1 MSRLDQKISDF
12 VEKHF
17 PDIDYEAL
25 LGGNA
30 NSEDQIKGLNYEYFV
45 NAIEVYNIK
54 RSIDPEDAKRLST
67 GHTQGIDSAYLV
79 VNGAF
84 FYIPDKEET
93 SDYREWVTD
102 FDEFCKEHPFIEAIF
117 FFIQSKS
124 KSTNIGSFYTFCNA
138 VYDIFNESESE
149 LKENPKIQTL
159 LDCYAKLSAIKD
171 SKINLVLKFC
181 SINKDLRQINELKSN
196 WEREIKKQKEE
207 LKSTKF
213 DSVEIFLRSGQDYEK
228 KLDAY
233 NSPNK
238 RKYEVGKITQNFV
251 EYEHENTVCYLG
263 LLTLKDIIALLKN
276 DDDTLDSNVFFDN
289 IRYYEGSTP
298 INSKIERSL
307 NSNADIFHAL
317 HNGIIITASQKHYNK
332 ESGNLE
338 IEAFSVVNGCQTCN
352 IIWNWYEKNNK
363 SDEQLEK
370 YKIPAKIIITENSE
384 LRSQITEAANSQN
397 VIKSIQLISISDNA
411 KMLQKHFND
420 LKLDKRQEQLIYER
434 LSNQFPDE
442 RDYLKVTTEV
452 VFRAFYSS
460 FGKEPH
466 QIARSYGKYLELKLK
481 ENDFL
486 GDDKNQIPKYD
497 VDSYLIS
504 SLVFNYL
511 LRFLLSQYKSI
522 YSLRHHLLLLI
533 FVSLDKEFYEKP
545 APLKIEDTFVEKVI
559 ETVDDKREF
568 EELCAKIFQ
577 IVITKMPF
585 VVDNTNE
592 GKPRVIP
599 KSYYTEE
606 NTKRMI
612 EVFKQNF
619 YPEDVIA
626 EPNS

>member
-17 PDIDYEAL
+17 PDLDYETL

-30 NSEDQIKGLNYEYFV
+30 GSDEQRRALNYEYFV

-67 GHTQGIDSAYLV
+67 GNTQGIDSVYLLL
-79 VNGAF
+79 NGAF
-84 FYIPDKEET
+84 FYIPDKDET
-93 SDYREWVTD
+93 SDYIEWTTD
-102 FDEFCKEHPFIEAIF
+102 FDDFCKEHALIEATF
-117 FFIQSKS
+117 VFVQSKS
-124 KSTNIGSFYTFCNA
+124 KATNLGNFNVFCNA
-138 VYDIFNESESE
+138 VYDIFNESENP
-149 LKENPKIQTL
+149 LKGNPKIQTL
-159 LDCYAKLSAIKD
+159 LDCYSKISAIKG
-171 SKINLVLKFC
+171 SKINLDLKFC
-181 SINKDLRQINELKSN
+181 AINKDLRQMNELKVN
-196 WEREIKKQKEE
+196 WEKEIKKQKEE

-213 DSVEIFLRSGQDYEK
+213 DGVEILFRSGQDYEK

-238 RKYEVGKITQNFV
+238 RKYEVGKITQRFI
-251 EYEHENTVCYLG
+251 EYEDNNTVCYLG

-276 DDDTLDSNVFFDN
+276 DDDNLDSNVFFDN

-298 INSKIERSL
+298 INSRIEKSL
-307 NSNADIFHAL
+307 NSSANIFHAL

-352 IIWNWYEKNNK
+352 IIWNWYEKNSK
-363 SDEQLEK
+363 TEEDLEK

-411 KMLQKHFND
+411 KMLQKQFAD
-420 LKLDKRQEQLIYER
+420 LRLDKRQEQLIYER
-434 LSNQFPDE
+434 LSNQYPDE
-442 RDYLKVTTEV
+442 RDYLKVTTEI

-466 QIARSYGKYLELKLK
+466 QVARSYGKYLELKLK
-481 ENDFL
+481 EIDFL
-486 GDDKNQIPKYD
+486 GDDRNQIPKYD
-497 VDSYLIS
+497 VDTYLLS
-504 SLVFNYL
+504 SLAFNYL

-533 FVSLDKEFYEKP
+533 FISLDKDFYESPIPKK
-545 APLKIEDTFVEKVI
+545 LNEDFSESVI
-559 ETVDDKREF
+559 KTVDDKKEF
-568 EELCAKIFQ
+568 EELCSKIFR
-577 IVITKMPF
+577 IVISKMDF
-585 VVDNTNE
+585 IVDNSNKA
-592 GKPRVIP
+592 KPKVIP

-606 NTKRMI
+606 NTKKMI
-612 EVFKQNF
+612 EVFKSEF
-619 YPEDVIA
+619 YPNDA
-626 EPNS
+626 SAKTNS